1 MNIVV
6 CENTVLSRKQ
16 ARAHAEISFLEGVP
30 QLILTKLQLTS
41 SLRQREVVRREEGE
55 NREGTGSF

>member
-1 MNIVV
+1 MLSIVV

-41 SLRQREVVRREEGE
+41 SLRQREGT
-55 NREGTGSF
+55 REGTGSF